1 MWFAIGVGQMG
12 MRPDDFY
19 DLTPSEFFYAWAG
32 WAKANRDAQKQEW
45 ERLRWQTW
53 VLTCIQ
59 MEKKDRKEM
68 VEMFPLPWENPPAP
82 KIIPSA
88 ELSDEE
94 RQKRVNEMMQCVKQ
108 KEK

>member
-12 MRPDDFY
+12 LRPDDFA
-19 DLTPSEFFYAWAG
+19 DLTPAEFFYAWAG
-32 WAKANRDAQKQEW
+32 WAKADRDAQKQEW

-68 VEMFPLPWENPPAP
+68 TEMFPLPWEAAPAP
-82 KIIPSA
+82 KVKSSA
-88 ELSDEE
+88 ELTEEE
-94 RQKRVNEMMQCVKQ
+94 RQQRVDELMKCVAPKD
-108 KEK
+108 

>member
-12 MRPDDFY
+12 MRPDDFN
-19 DLTPSEFFYAWAG
+19 DLTPAEFFYAWAG
-32 WAKANRDAQKQEW
+32 WAKANRDSQKQEW
-45 ERLRWQTW
+45 ERMRWQTW

-68 VEMFPLPWENPPAP
+68 VEMFPLPWETPPPP
-82 KIIPSA
+82 KITPSA

-94 RQKRVNEMMQCVKQ
+94 RQKRIDEMMQCVKH
-108 KEK
+108 EE